1 MRIVVF
7 SVAVFFLASPAS
19 AGAWGLGVGESKAIL
34 QYGSGDQPVQFPLA
48 PARDYRLQ
56 ETFISLL
63 VEHGAT
69 ARTTLLGKASHKRVR
84 EALQTYETQT
94 GQLGLQVDVP
104 ALATGLLPPYI
115 FQGLKTLFPKRR
127 WRREKR
133 ASVQGGLDWQ
143 TAQRTTRPSGS
154 PQNGYHLGLSLA
166 DKITLGRVS
175 VLQEVDYSE
184 TRLSREH
191 HIAGQYQLSLRRGN
205 WQIGSQAQQFENQ
218 TSGYL
223 SLTQSTRLTWK
234 PALYPFEISF
244 GRGSTRVNN
253 RLHPL
258 ARFRRGQQWTLEF
271 QHNF

>member
-1 MRIVVF
+1 M
-7 SVAVFFLASPAS
+7 
-19 AGAWGLGVGESKAIL
+19 

-69 ARTTLLGKASHKRVR
+69 ARHDSLGQSEPPTHARVPCK
-84 EALQTYETQT
+84 LMKPKT

-104 ALATGLLPPYI
+104 TLATGLLPPYI

-143 TAQRTTRPSGS
+143 TAQHTTRPSGN

-191 HIAGQYQLSLRRGN
+191 HIQGQYRFSLLRGN
-205 WQIGSQAQQFENQ
+205 WQIGSQAKQFENQ